1 MWFCEIYLR
10 DVCLAG
16 AATDITGFNIGG
28 TTMLEV
34 IDGRRTHSVI
44 TNWTA
49 RREFRSNKLARY
61 QFEERGG
68 KTVETNSDDKQ

>member
-1 MWFCEIYLR
+1 M
-10 DVCLAG
+10 AG
-16 AATDITGFNIGG
+16 AATNITGFNIVG

-61 QFEERGG
+61 QFEERRG
-68 KTVETNSDDKQ
+68 KTVETNSDDKE